1 MVSPTRSRDG
11 RATFAS
17 LLFDSN
23 EESKELESARS
34 AGRSTICGKY
44 KCDIPDTSALFS
56 TVSTD
61 CHGRSISTE
70 LRSRFYSPR
79 RGAGVGKCPRGLTM
93 ATLQAATAS
102 TGATVTDAQAVRQLC
117 EAHCFGTLNWEV
129 DEEGELIIWATTPSR
144 STKLV
149 RMDFQTTKV
158 VSSLT
163 NSSESWPTISN
174 PVKNSTSR
182 PRGTRSVG
190 SRFWRSDT
198 WFATA
203 RSSTRTSA
211 PSKR

>member
-1 MVSPTRSRDG
+1 
-11 RATFAS
+11 
-17 LLFDSN
+17 
-23 EESKELESARS
+23 
-34 AGRSTICGKY
+34 
-44 KCDIPDTSALFS
+44 
-56 TVSTD
+56 
-61 CHGRSISTE
+61 
-70 LRSRFYSPR
+70 
-79 RGAGVGKCPRGLTM
+79 M

-129 DEEGELIIWATTPSR
+129 DEEGELIIWGYDAFEIYETREDGLPDYEGG
-144 STKLV
+144 LV
-149 RMDFQTTKV
+149 T
-158 VSSLT
+158 T

-198 WFATA
+198 WFRTA